1 MTMYQTLLSLFILI
15 SLASCINAQQEYS
28 GNSVLNCDN
37 SDDSGP
43 SSAFLY
49 TCNGLYSSCQAF
61 LIFKS
66 EPPYNSVPTISMLM
80 SSNPGELAGINSVKT
95 LTVFPTGKEVIVP
108 VNCSCLEHQA
118 ENGTKYL
125 LTYSVSWE
133 DNFPTI
139 GERFNTKT
147 HATQPVLDP
156 PPPTSDS
163 GSSISKRRI
172 YLGAGI
178 AAGCFL
184 LGLSVIF
191 SIVFLFYKKRSKK
204 VPPVPGKTKSVLPE
218 DLLVEIASVDP
229 VPKVFEFKK
238 LKKATGNFSSKS
250 RIKGCVFRA
259 ELGREIVAVKK
270 MKVDVSEEVN
280 ILNKLNHFNLIKLHG
295 VCKNGSCF
303 YLVFEYMEN
312 GSLREWLHKESSN
325 HSQSWS
331 KRIQIALDVANGL
344 HYIHN
349 FTKPAYVHKHIKS
362 SNILLTKNL
371 RAKIANFSLARTAV
385 KGAKTHALN
394 MLVVG
399 TRGYMAPEYIEAGS
413 ITPKVDVYAFGVVM
427 LELITGKDAVI
438 IQDEEE
444 VLLSE
449 AMISIMERGNAEI
462 ELGHFLDPCLLGN
475 NGIESATRIAKLS
488 IACLT
493 KDQAR
498 RPSMGEDDEGSI
510 SCDFVYSKSKNLLTK
525 NLRAKI
531 ANFSL
536 ARTAVKGAK
545 THALNM
551 LVVGTRG
558 YMAPEYIEAGSITPK
573 VDVYAFGVVMLE
585 LITGKDAVIIQDEEE
600 VLLSEAM
607 ISIMERGNAEIE
619 LGHFLDPCLLGN
631 NGIESATRIAKLSI
645 ACLTKDQARRPS
657 MGEVVSTLMKI
668 QVDLQKSEMQFD
680 KFA

>member
-108 VNCSCLEHQA
+108 VNCSCLGQYYQANTTFHIQDNQQTYFIIGNNTYQGLSTCDSLMRANRYSEFSLSPGLELHVPLRCACHTEHQA

-139 GERFNTKT
+139 GERFNVSAKSIADANGLISEENPTIFPFTTILIPLKTEPLSSQTKT

-163 GSSISKRRI
+163 GSSRSKRRI

-184 LGLSVIF
+184 LGPSVIF

-204 VPPVPGKTKSVLPE
+204 VPPVHGKTKSVLPE

-270 MKVDVSEEVN
+270 MKVDISEEVN
-280 ILNKLNHFNLIKLHG
+280 ILNKLNHCNLIKLHG

-498 RPSMGEDDEGSI
+498 RPSMGE
-510 SCDFVYSKSKNLLTK
+510 
-525 NLRAKI
+525 
-531 ANFSL
+531 
-536 ARTAVKGAK
+536 
-545 THALNM
+545 
-551 LVVGTRG
+551 
-558 YMAPEYIEAGSITPK
+558 
-573 VDVYAFGVVMLE
+573 
-585 LITGKDAVIIQDEEE
+585 
-600 VLLSEAM
+600 
-607 ISIMERGNAEIE
+607 
-619 LGHFLDPCLLGN
+619 
-631 NGIESATRIAKLSI
+631 
-645 ACLTKDQARRPS
+645 
-657 MGEVVSTLMKI
+657 VVSTLLKI

>member
-108 VNCSCLEHQA
+108 VNCSCLGQYYQANTTFHIQDNQQTYFIIGNNTYQGLSTCDSLMRANRYSEFSLSPGLELHVPLRCACHTEHQA

-139 GERFNTKT
+139 GERFNVSAKSIADANGLISEENPTIFPFTTILIPLKTEPLSSQTKT

-498 RPSMGEDDEGSI
+498 RPSMGE
-510 SCDFVYSKSKNLLTK
+510 
-525 NLRAKI
+525 
-531 ANFSL
+531 
-536 ARTAVKGAK
+536 
-545 THALNM
+545 
-551 LVVGTRG
+551 
-558 YMAPEYIEAGSITPK
+558 
-573 VDVYAFGVVMLE
+573 
-585 LITGKDAVIIQDEEE
+585 
-600 VLLSEAM
+600 
-607 ISIMERGNAEIE
+607 
-619 LGHFLDPCLLGN
+619 
-631 NGIESATRIAKLSI
+631 
-645 ACLTKDQARRPS
+645 
-657 MGEVVSTLMKI
+657 VVSTLLKI

>member
-108 VNCSCLEHQA
+108 VNCSCLGQYYQANTTFHIQDNQQTYFIIGNNTYQGLSTCDSLMRANRYSEFSLSPGLELHVPLRCACHTEHQA

-139 GERFNTKT
+139 GERFNVSAKSIADANGLISEENPTIFPFTTILIPLKTEPLSSQTKT

-163 GSSISKRRI
+163 GSSRSKRRI

-184 LGLSVIF
+184 LGPSVIF

-204 VPPVPGKTKSVLPE
+204 VPPVHGKTKSVLPE

-498 RPSMGEDDEGSI
+498 RPSMGE
-510 SCDFVYSKSKNLLTK
+510 
-525 NLRAKI
+525 
-531 ANFSL
+531 
-536 ARTAVKGAK
+536 
-545 THALNM
+545 
-551 LVVGTRG
+551 
-558 YMAPEYIEAGSITPK
+558 
-573 VDVYAFGVVMLE
+573 
-585 LITGKDAVIIQDEEE
+585 
-600 VLLSEAM
+600 
-607 ISIMERGNAEIE
+607 
-619 LGHFLDPCLLGN
+619 
-631 NGIESATRIAKLSI
+631 
-645 ACLTKDQARRPS
+645 
-657 MGEVVSTLMKI
+657 VVSTLLKI

>member
-80 SSNPGELAGINSVKT
+80 SSNPGELARINSVKT

-108 VNCSCLEHQA
+108 VNCSCLGQYYQANTTFHIQDNQQTYFIIGNNTYQGLSTCDSLMRANRYSEFSLSPGLELHVPLRCACPTEHQA

-139 GERFNTKT
+139 GERFNVSAKSIADANGLISEENPTIFPFTTILIPLKTEPLSSQTKT

-184 LGLSVIF
+184 LGPSVIF

-204 VPPVPGKTKSVLPE
+204 VPPVHGKTKSVLPE

-498 RPSMGEDDEGSI
+498 RPSMGE
-510 SCDFVYSKSKNLLTK
+510 
-525 NLRAKI
+525 
-531 ANFSL
+531 
-536 ARTAVKGAK
+536 
-545 THALNM
+545 
-551 LVVGTRG
+551 
-558 YMAPEYIEAGSITPK
+558 
-573 VDVYAFGVVMLE
+573 
-585 LITGKDAVIIQDEEE
+585 
-600 VLLSEAM
+600 
-607 ISIMERGNAEIE
+607 
-619 LGHFLDPCLLGN
+619 
-631 NGIESATRIAKLSI
+631 
-645 ACLTKDQARRPS
+645 
-657 MGEVVSTLMKI
+657 VVSTLLKI